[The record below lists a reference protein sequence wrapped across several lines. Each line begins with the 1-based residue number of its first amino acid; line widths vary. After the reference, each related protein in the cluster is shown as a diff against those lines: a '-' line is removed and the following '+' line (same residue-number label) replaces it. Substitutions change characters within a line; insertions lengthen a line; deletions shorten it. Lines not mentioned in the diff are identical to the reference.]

1 MKNFKIIVL
10 GIAIVL
16 ICGMLFTACGEKE
29 EEIPSCYHFSSDME
43 FVSTTATCTQPGY
56 DTYRCKCGEIEQLK
70 EASATGHRSYD
81 DYGICTSCFEFC
93 AEIDYISDR
102 SVEYNEKKQEYY
114 FYFSLKDANYRKLC
128 VDATVDIRIEND
140 QDEVVYS
147 AQKKVTPDDY
157 NSNLNAVVV
166 IPASKI
172 KDGLSD
178 RGTFYYEVTTDTAD
192 FDEFELSI
200 RNLPEKD
207 WAKEC
212 HLEIPETPAFIT
224 YTPYSSKILRTEV
237 TDIEFEFTTQSVLN
251 KTVSLEIT
259 IKGER
264 IDNST
269 PTSNTCYIG
278 YKLLD
283 SEGYVVE
290 SGKFYTPAVAPGEK
304 FKDISTK
311 FYNLEPGE
319 YTLVLLDVS

>member
-29 EEIPSCYHFSSDME
+29 EDIVCYHYDYDYDESN
-43 FVSTTATCTQPGY
+43 TATCSQDGY
-56 DTYRCKCGEIEQLK
+56 VICTCTNCGYTYQYEVY
-70 EASATGHRSYD
+70 STGHKYD

-93 AEIDYISDR
+93 AEIGYISDR

-200 RNLPEKD
+200 RNLPKKD

-224 YTPYSSKILRTEV
+224 YIRYSSDPLRTEV

-251 KTVSLEIT
+251 KTVSLEVT
-259 IKGER
+259 IKGQR
-264 IDNST
+264 VDYST
-269 PTSNTCYIG
+269 STSNTCCIG

-290 SGKFYTPAVAPGEK
+290 SGTFYTPAIAPGEK
-304 FKDISTK
+304 FKDISK
-311 FYNLEPGE
+311 NFYALEPGE